1 MEKRLIKEDE
11 NSSLMLAVV
20 EKDMFVVV
28 KWWFDGV
35 ATSWSIMG
43 SFLHLNA
50 LFNKEAVMLLIFS
63 LLQVSPFINLFVMSE

>member
-20 EKDMFVVV
+20 KKDMFVVF
-28 KWWFDGV
+28 KLWFDGV

-50 LFNKEAVMLLIFS
+50 LFNVVVVLLVFFYSASFS
-63 LLQVSPFINLFVMSE
+63 IY